1 MNYPIFELQRPDYL
15 LSTDPARLDL
25 AVIHHFLTNC
35 YWSPGI
41 PRSIVERAVAGSVS
55 FGIHATAGGQV
66 GFGRIITDGA
76 TFGYLADVF
85 VLPEHR
91 GRGLGRW
98 LVESMLAHPSLQG
111 FRTWLLATQ
120 DAHGLYANYGF
131 QPLPH
136 PERYLVLPR
145 AHPYRT
151 SPATG

>member
-1 MNYPIFELQRPDYL
+1 MNYPIFELHRPEYF

-25 AVIHHFLTNC
+25 AVIHDFLTNC

-41 PRSIVERAVAGSVS
+41 PRNLVERAVAGSLG
-55 FGIHATAGGQV
+55 FGIYTTAGAQV
-66 GFGRIITDGA
+66 GFGRVITDGA

-98 LVESMLAHPSLQG
+98 LVEGMLAHPSLQG

-131 QPLPH
+131 RPLPH
-136 PERYLVLPR
+136 PERYLVLPH
-145 AHPYRT
+145 ANPYRT
-151 SPATG
+151 PPPVV